1 MPGMK
6 GYGGK
11 HVTDR
16 TKNPGKVTSG
26 KVTAQAYGPQMPLGT
41 VSMARKGK
49 ERKKGY

>member
-16 TKNPGKVTSG
+16 RTNPGKVTSG
-26 KVTAQAYGPQMPLGT
+26 KVTAQAYGPQMPMGT
-41 VSMARKGK
+41 VSMAPKQ
-49 ERKKGY
+49 